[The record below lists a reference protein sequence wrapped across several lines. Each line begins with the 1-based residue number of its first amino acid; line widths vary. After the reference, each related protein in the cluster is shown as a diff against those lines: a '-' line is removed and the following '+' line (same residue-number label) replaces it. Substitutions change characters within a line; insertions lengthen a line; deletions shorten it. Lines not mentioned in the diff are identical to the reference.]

1 MAGEAEACRWGRRFR
16 GSRRRRVALAR
27 AASPARREPQKSHHE
42 RQLSAESAGRVGA
55 LVVVLDVL
63 AFRVGRVVDL
73 AVEVVVDAVA
83 GLRVLADRERA
94 AATGVVGRC
103 EAVVDQAIA
112 VVVEAVG
119 AVGRFELAGGVAAVA
134 DFAVVWWDVTSDP

>member
-1 MAGEAEACRWGRRFR
+1 
-16 GSRRRRVALAR
+16 
-27 AASPARREPQKSHHE
+27 
-42 RQLSAESAGRVGA
+42 
-55 LVVVLDVL
+55 
-63 AFRVGRVVDL
+63 L